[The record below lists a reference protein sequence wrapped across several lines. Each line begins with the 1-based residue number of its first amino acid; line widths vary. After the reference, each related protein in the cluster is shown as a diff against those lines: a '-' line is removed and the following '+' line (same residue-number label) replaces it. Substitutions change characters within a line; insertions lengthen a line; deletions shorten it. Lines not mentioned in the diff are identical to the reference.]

1 MPLGLGKNNKNQGID
16 RSQFLSSYPVR
27 NPVVV
32 TRSMEEG
39 TVELEVPLKKPS
51 KWVSLLLNP
60 PDKKVVKLDVLGSFV
75 WQRCDGT
82 HTVQN
87 IIDDIARQFKLTK
100 AEAAVSLSEFM
111 KDLSKRGLIAF
122 MITDL
127 AQRAAEK
134 QESGSPPSADQGLR
148 ETGEG

>member
-1 MPLGLGKNNKNQGID
+1 MPFGLGKKSKEQGID

-32 TRSMEEG
+32 TRSTEEG

-60 PDKKVVKLDVLGSFV
+60 PDKKVVKLDVLGTFV

-87 IIDDIARQFKLTK
+87 IIDDIASQFKLTK

-122 MITDL
+122 MITDI

-134 QESGSPPSADQGLR
+134 P
-148 ETGEG
+148 ETGKPRSAEQGPAKVGEG